1 MTKADMV
8 ENIHK
13 EIGLTKKDIAL
24 VVDEVFD
31 MIKADILKA
40 KNSDNED
47 DRKIKISG
55 FGNFE
60 VKTRGRRIGRNPK
73 TGEET
78 VIEPRTVVVFRP
90 SQIFKDDVN
99 GWEIL

>member
-8 ENIHK
+8 ESIHR

-40 KNSDNED
+40 ENV
-47 DRKIKISG
+47 KISG
-55 FGNFE
+55 FGKFE
-60 VKTRGRRIGRNPK
+60 VKKIGRRIGRNPK

-99 GWEIL
+99 G

>member
-1 MTKADMV
+1 MIDIKLIRENKDLV
-8 ENIHK
+8 KENIR
-13 EIGLTKKDIAL
+13 KKFQDEKL
-24 VVDEVFD
+24 VLVDEVFD
-31 MIKADILKA
+31 MIKTDILKA
-40 KNSDNED
+40 ENV
-47 DRKIKISG
+47 KISG

-60 VKTRGRRIGRNPK
+60 VKKRGRRIGRNPK

-99 GWEIL
+99 D

>member
-31 MIKADILKA
+31 MIKADILEA
-40 KNSDNED
+40 KNV
-47 DRKIKISG
+47 KISG

-60 VKTRGRRIGRNPK
+60 VKKRGRRIGRNPK

-99 GWEIL
+99 G

>member
-31 MIKADILKA
+31 MIKTDILDK
-40 KNSDNED
+40 KN
-47 DRKIKISG
+47 IKISG

-60 VKTRGRRIGRNPK
+60 VKKRGRRIGRNPK
-73 TGEET
+73 TGKET

-90 SQIFKDDVN
+90 SQLFKDEVN
-99 GWEIL
+99 DRETI

>member
-1 MTKADMV
+1 MTKEDMV
-8 ENIHK
+8 ENINSK
-13 EIGLTKKDIAL
+13 LGLTKKDIAQ

-31 MIKADILKA
+31 MIKTDILKA
-40 KNSDNED
+40 ENV
-47 DRKIKISG
+47 KISG

-60 VKTRGRRIGRNPK
+60 VKKRGRRIGRNPK

-99 GWEIL
+99 D

>member
-8 ENIHK
+8 ESIHK

-31 MIKADILKA
+31 MIKADILEA
-40 KNSDNED
+40 KNV
-47 DRKIKISG
+47 KISG

-60 VKTRGRRIGRNPK
+60 VKKRGRRIGRNPK

-90 SQIFKDDVN
+90 SQIFKDEVN
-99 GWEIL
+99 G

>member
-8 ENIHK
+8 ENIHSK
-13 EIGLTKKDIAL
+13 LGLTKKDIAK
-24 VVDEVFD
+24 VVDEVFE
-31 MIKADILKA
+31 MIKTDILKA
-40 KNSDNED
+40 ENV
-47 DRKIKISG
+47 KISG

-90 SQIFKDDVN
+90 SQIFKDEVN
-99 GWEIL
+99 G